1 MSYPYQKTPQET
13 PADVEAIS
21 ATVVERPVGMIESF
35 LGPTNGKSHL
45 YLGCCCDSRRA
56 VIIMNSI
63 TIVVSFILG
72 LLFFISVRL
81 YGSEI
86 KDSIINA
93 VDDDEAE
100 EAFEGMDDDAF
111 NAMLATFLSVFEV
124 FMLFAIII
132 HGFGVYGAIK
142 YKRWAVI
149 IAALSYGLPFAGAV
163 FQFQIVPVIIGALF
177 LYPHVVFLDEMK
189 KGIMTEYNYP
199 NVATC
204 CG

>member
-1 MSYPYQKTPQET
+1 MSYPYQKTPQDT

-35 LGPTNGKSHL
+35 LGPTNGKSSHL

-56 VIIMNSI
+56 VIILNSI
-63 TIVVSFILG
+63 TIVLSFILG
-72 LLFFISVRL
+72 LLFFVSVRL

-93 VDDDEAE
+93 VDDD
-100 EAFEGMDDDAF
+100 AFAGMDDDSF
-111 NAMLATFLSVFEV
+111 NAMLAAFLSVFEV

-163 FQFQIVPVIIGALF
+163 FQFQIVPIIIGALF

-189 KGIMTEYNYP
+189 KEIMTEYNYP

-204 CG
+204 CGC

>member
-1 MSYPYQKTPQET
+1 
-13 PADVEAIS
+13 
-21 ATVVERPVGMIESF
+21 
-35 LGPTNGKSHL
+35 
-45 YLGCCCDSRRA
+45 
-56 VIIMNSI
+56 MNSI